1 MLKKGDVKMI
11 KKLLKKGLSKSAVA
25 RKLGI
30 SRNTVS
36 RYANKPDGYIP
47 TIVKEPKETL
57 VDPYLPHIV
66 NMLQTAKDEDV
77 YIPTTVIYEDIK
89 LQGYEGSLRWLQ
101 QVINQHNLRDRIL
114 KEELVRFETTPG
126 KQMQVDW
133 IEFPKDNLSAF
144 VATMGH
150 SRVSYVQYVTDEK
163 IETLIQCHLNAFK
176 YFGGIPQEGLYDNMK
191 TVIIERNK
199 YGYGKHKLNA
209 MFEDFAKH
217 CGFKIKV
224 CKPYRA
230 KTKGKVERFNHYLRY
245 SFHNG
250 LRVKLAMKNYELN
263 IDNANA
269 EVIKWLDNH
278 ANKRIHS
285 TTLQQPF
292 KLLKDE
298 LPYLK
303 AIPKPYN
310 GIHPQNS
317 NNIILK
323 DDNIINTNT
332 PISAINIPTRD
343 LQGYDSLIP
352 TIAFIAPS
360 MSISTASYLYTN
372 IDNLGVLLC
381 A

>member
-1 MLKKGDVKMI
+1 MLKKGDAKMI
-11 KKLLKKGLSKSAVA
+11 KKFLKEGMSKSAVA

-36 RYANKPDGYIP
+36 RYANKPDGYTP
-47 TIVKEPKETL
+47 VIVKEPQETT
-57 VDPYLPHIV
+57 VDPYLPHIRD
-66 NMLQTAKDEDV
+66 MLQTAKDEGV

-89 LQGYEGSLRWLQ
+89 IQGYEGSLRWLQ
-101 QVINQHNLRDRIL
+101 TVMQKHELRGRIL
-114 KEELVRFETTPG
+114 AEELVRFETEPG

-144 VATMGH
+144 VATMGY
-150 SRVSYVQYVTDEK
+150 SRTSYVQYVTDEK
-163 IETLIQCHLNAFK
+163 INTLIQCHLNAFK
-176 YFGGIPQEGLYDNMK
+176 YFGGVPQEGLYDNMK
-191 TVIIERNK
+191 TVMIKRNA
-199 YGYGKHKLNA
+199 YGYGKHKLNP

-250 LRVKLAMKNYELN
+250 LRVKLAMRNYELN
-263 IDNANA
+263 IDNANT

-292 KLLKDE
+292 KLLQE
-298 LPYLK
+298 E
-303 AIPKPYN
+303 A
-310 GIHPQNS
+310 
-317 NNIILK
+317 
-323 DDNIINTNT
+323 
-332 PISAINIPTRD
+332 
-343 LQGYDSLIP
+343 
-352 TIAFIAPS
+352 
-360 MSISTASYLYTN
+360 
-372 IDNLGVLLC
+372 
-381 A
+381 